1 MFLFTATL
9 LFLSSLSTVCMNQMP
24 LRTIPIYL
32 SEDTVRRQILDLQLR
47 KDNIQAT
54 LNEQE
59 FSEREL
65 FGLNTKLAAI
75 DDRIEQL
82 EKQLDVF
89 IDQTP

>member
-1 MFLFTATL
+1 
-9 LFLSSLSTVCMNQMP
+9 MNQMP